1 MATYTVSAGHKGVG
15 PFALTASTVDTVS
28 FTDNVAGVVQVVNP
42 GTNSDPVYVRTDGT
56 NPTVPTAGQS
66 TAALYVP
73 AGSVLD
79 VEVRGETDS
88 VKVISAGTPT
98 IVVQVRDA

>member
-15 PFALTASTVDTVS
+15 PFTLTASTVDTVT
-28 FTDNVAGVVQVVNP
+28 FTDNVGVVQVVNP
-42 GTNSDPVYVRTDGT
+42 GDNTAAVYVRADGT

-66 TAALYVP
+66 TAAMYVP
-73 AGSVLD
+73 AGTVLD
-79 VEVRGETDS
+79 IETRGQTDS
-88 VKVISAGTPT
+88 IKVISSGTPT